1 MAHHLCPL
9 ISFGSSPGQPNTL
22 ITFHLSWVRPWTHP
36 HPLTWISRNAQTTL
50 PRLYGKSDGSLVTST
65 ERWLWLPG
73 VLRMLKHVPRH
84 TSKERKIKQQEKVFP
99 MWSSTRLHFL
109 SCINSDRESNK
120 TRPRSNRYTCYL
132 KQKSIQWN
140 LSIIHLKK
148 SFKGLWNT
156 WYTTIHAQ
164 LCPTLCDPLDCSPPG
179 SSVHGISQ
187 ARILEWVVISFSRVS
202 SQPRNRTHTS
212 CISCTAGGFFYLLSH
227 QGSLNAWQY
236 VKFIGESEV
245 K

>member
-120 TRPRSNRYTCYL
+120 THPRSNRYTCYL

-140 LSIIHLKK
+140 LSIIHLKNHLRACEIHDILPFML
-148 SFKGLWNT
+148 SCVRPFVTLWT
-156 WYTTIHAQ
+156 VAHQA
-164 LCPTLCDPLDCSPPG
+164 PLSM
-179 SSVHGISQ
+179 
-187 ARILEWVVISFSRVS
+187 
-202 SQPRNRTHTS
+202 
-212 CISCTAGGFFYLLSH
+212 GFHRQEYWS
-227 QGSLNAWQY
+227 G
-236 VKFIGESEV
+236 
-245 K
+245 